1 MERTGVQARNKEQ
14 LKEAI
19 KNLREY
25 NQLQAKIIREKNEKI
40 FNLTKENTLLN
51 RKLKIIT
58 NKYKKITEKYKNKGE

>member
-1 MERTGVQARNKEQ
+1 MERTGMQVRSKEE
-14 LKEAI
+14 LSNAI

-40 FNLTKENTLLN
+40 FNLTKENNSLN

-58 NKYKKITEKYKNKGE
+58 NKYEKLIKN